1 MLEIKE
7 TQLNGP
13 IDPTSPIKLD
23 SSSHTLQ
30 RSNSKRTISSNNI
43 PHIDIDLANSNN
55 NNTGP
60 KSQRMFGQC
69 APQDKFYQG
78 INPSG
83 IRQDGMPQTTQ
94 LTPMNSNLSALE
106 QLNRDMKSHITQ
118 KFVIGQSLNS
128 QANSFSNSL

>member
-60 KSQRMFGQC
+60 KS
-69 APQDKFYQG
+69 
-78 INPSG
+78 
-83 IRQDGMPQTTQ
+83 
-94 LTPMNSNLSALE
+94 
-106 QLNRDMKSHITQ
+106 
-118 KFVIGQSLNS
+118 
-128 QANSFSNSL
+128 